1 MEQMDSTSDPMPRK
15 RLLFVEDDR
24 DNRET
29 FAMILEQKYDVF
41 GYPSAEDA
49 MQAIYDVQPDLL
61 LLDIGMHP
69 VDGLECLRSIRAI
82 PRFREIPAL
91 ALTAFA
97 GPADCKKFLEGGFQA
112 VVVKPVLEAVR
123 LIGQIDELLI
133 GAPGLD
139 VGEIVPT
146 SSAPRSRGPYE
157 GAPT

>member
-1 MEQMDSTSDPMPRK
+1 MSSVHDPAPRK

-24 DNRET
+24 DNRDT

-61 LLDIGMHP
+61 LLDIGMYP
-69 VDGLECLRSIRAI
+69 VDGLECLRAIRAI
-82 PRFREIPAL
+82 PRFRKIPAL

-97 GPADCKKFLEGGFQA
+97 GAADGEKFLEAGFQA
-112 VVVKPVLEAVR
+112 VVVKPVLDPTE
-123 LIGQIDELLI
+123 LIGRIDALLI
-133 GAPGLD
+133 SAALD
-139 VGEIVPT
+139 AAEIMPT

-157 GAPT
+157 SAPT